1 MDNKIPEIYLKNIS
15 SEKYAREERRKEER
29 GRGGKEKGN
38 SGGKKRRKTYSIKT
52 VKYF

>member
-29 GRGGKEKGN
+29 GRGGN
-38 SGGKKRRKTYSIKT
+38 KRRKTYSIKT